1 MSYTLTPDDSLVI
14 AYHMVSDSDTIAN
27 FTNHT
32 YFNLDGQDGGNAM
45 GQSVW
50 IDADA
55 LLWPLMRY
63 PSRLER
69 SSRSRELRWISPS

>member
-1 MSYTLTPDDSLVI
+1 MLTPDYSLII
-14 AYHMVSDSDTIAN
+14 AYHMVSDSDTVAN

-55 LLWPLMRY
+55 Y
-63 PSRLER
+63 TAADADPSRLER